1 MVPALLIVAGYAGL
15 IATCGWWGAAAAAA
29 HICILMAASP

>member
-1 MVPALLIVAGYAGL
+1 MVSAVLIGAGYVGL
-15 IATCGWWGAAAAAA
+15 IATCGWWGAAAVVA